1 MYFWSRNCSG
11 VLLGVS
17 YKIDSTFE
25 NLFLLRSTSCT
36 SCWSFGNFVII
47 LSCDYERALA
57 PSDFPC
63 IYTRKHES
71 HIFHLNLFGGK
82 MLTLWVA
89 HIPPFNFICETRVK
103 HQTLGFMSF
112 LMVFPKLEIFEHFK
126 ALYWFFKFTVV
137 KSLSCHLCFSV
148 RFSTVS
154 PLIGI
159 RSLLFSFRLPCLT
172 FDWLANL

>member
-103 HQTLGFMSF
+103 HQTLGCLF
-112 LMVFPKLEIFEHFK
+112 L
-126 ALYWFFKFTVV
+126 WC
-137 KSLSCHLCFSV
+137 S
-148 RFSTVS
+148 
-154 PLIGI
+154 
-159 RSLLFSFRLPCLT
+159 RSLKYLNILKLCTDFLSSL
-172 FDWLANL
+172 W

>member
-82 MLTLWVA
+82 NV
-89 HIPPFNFICETRVK
+89 NFMSCTHTSFQFHLRNSRK
-103 HQTLGFMSF
+103 ASNSWMSF